1 MKEINATILSQTDT
15 SGGAARASLRLHKA
29 LLECVGVDSKMC
41 VGVKKSDLVSVDGP
55 VGKFRMALGLTRPTI
70 GRSLM
75 CLQKSTNQISHSPAI
90 IPSGLVESLN
100 ASSADVLN
108 LHWIN
113 NEFLSIE
120 DIGNLRKPIV
130 WTLHDMWSFCG
141 AEHYT
146 QDDITARWRKGYWSY
161 NRPEGHEGFDIDRWV
176 WIRKFKSWKSQM
188 HIVTPS
194 RWLADCVRG
203 SALLSD
209 HPVVVI
215 PNPLD
220 TRQFQPWPKEI
231 ARQILGLPQDV
242 SLVLFGAIGGVAD
255 SRKGWDLLQPA
266 LAIVANHLPDV
277 EGVIFGQSQP
287 ANQPQLGLPLHWM
300 GHFSDEVTLA
310 LLYSSVDVTVIP
322 SRQENLPQLGT
333 EAQACG
339 CPVVAFNCTGLPDV
353 IEHGVTGYLSS
364 PYDVE
369 DLARGIRWVLEDRD
383 RHTQLSLAARVRA
396 LRLWSPEVVVPKY
409 LEIYRRAM
417 VENI

>member
-1 MKEINATILSQTDT
+1 MIQMKTMILSQTDT
-15 SGGAARASLRLHKA
+15 AGGAARASFRLHKA
-29 LLECVGVDSKMC
+29 LLGYGIDSRMRVGI
-41 VGVKKSDLVSVDGP
+41 KKSDLATVDGP
-55 VGKFRMALGLTRPTI
+55 QGKIGLAVALTRPTV

-75 CLQKSTNQISHSPAI
+75 HLQESSNSVTHSPAI
-90 IPSGLVESLN
+90 LPSGIVRSLN
-100 ASSADVLN
+100 ASFADVLN

-120 DIGNLRKPIV
+120 DIGRLRKPIV
-130 WTLHDMWSFCG
+130 WTLHDMWPFCSS
-141 AEHYT
+141 EHYAP
-146 QDDITARWRKGYWSY
+146 DDVAARWREGYLSS
-161 NRPEGHEGFDIDRWV
+161 NRPVGHSGLDIDRWT
-176 WIRKFKSWKSQM
+176 WHRKRKAWRSQM

-194 RWLADCVRG
+194 HWLASCVRR

-220 TRQFQPWPKEI
+220 TRQFQPWPKQI
-231 ARQILGLPQDV
+231 ARQVLGLPQDV

-266 LAIVANHLPDV
+266 LDIVANHLPDV

-300 GHFSDEVTLA
+300 GHLSDEVTLA

-353 IEHGVTGYLSS
+353 IEHGVTGYLSP

-409 LEIYRRAM
+409 LEIYRQAM
-417 VENI
+417 VANI